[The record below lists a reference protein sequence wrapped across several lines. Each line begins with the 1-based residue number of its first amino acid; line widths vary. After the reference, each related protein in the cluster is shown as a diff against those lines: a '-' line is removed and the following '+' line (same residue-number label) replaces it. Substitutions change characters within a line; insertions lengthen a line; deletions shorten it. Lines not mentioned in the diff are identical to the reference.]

1 MHPGEMQR
9 VGGGG
14 AGTAWGAEGS
24 SQALP
29 APAPLRSARVRGE
42 LAPMRGR
49 GSEGEGVPG
58 TSVGEEKRGR
68 AQKWKRCFGRGGSSL
83 RLRFFLSLS
92 TVHQVLT
99 RAPPPAGALS
109 AAKPLFQVRRNP
121 GKPRQRLHL
130 ASSDSSLE
138 SQYSH
143 LSSGQARF
151 HFVCLTDTCN
161 GPTWRGF

>member
-1 MHPGEMQR
+1 M
-9 VGGGG
+9 
-14 AGTAWGAEGS
+14 
-24 SQALP
+24 
-29 APAPLRSARVRGE
+29 
-42 LAPMRGR
+42 
-49 GSEGEGVPG
+49 PG
-58 TSVGEEKRGR
+58 TNVEEEKRGR
-68 AQKWKRCFGRGGSSL
+68 AQKWKRDALGERGGSSL